1 MKTRISDP
9 VKAQKEIKKMKHCS
23 SVQVIP
29 MIRAT
34 NDKSK
39 RKVSGLVIQEELQHA
54 IWWLLEQYT
63 SPSNGALIKNLK
75 SVNQSLGDYVLF
87 HEENET
93 LTDLVRIDM
102 VTINGIETWLVQDF
116 QLGPTKSKWF
126 RGKSLESENSL
137 HLAVLKFANIKITD
151 ADPEN
156 NREISAHEV
165 RYLTR
170 EIITGLNGKTKL
182 DEKKIGDEI
191 EVSHTIEIEK
201 TLQCFTGKSTT
212 NSVLKDVKNKSEME
226 ISKLRE
232 DKRWNEIRRA
242 SGEARKVAEK
252 KFFNAYFGVD
262 GVKEFTIDKLGR
274 PVDSN

>member
-1 MKTRISDP
+1 
-9 VKAQKEIKKMKHCS
+9 MKHCS
-23 SVQVIP
+23 SIKVIK
-29 MIRAT
+29 AT
-34 NDKSK
+34 RDKSK
-39 RKVSGLVIQEELQHA
+39 RKFSGLVIQEELQHA
-54 IWWLLEQYT
+54 IWWLLEQIAELYT
-63 SPSNGALIKNLK
+63 SPSNGAFIRNLK
-75 SVNQSLGDYVLF
+75 SVNQYLGDYISF
-87 HEENET
+87 HEENEI

-116 QLGPTKSKWF
+116 HLGPKKSKWF

-165 RYLTR
+165 RCLTR

-191 EVSHTIEIEK
+191 EVSHTIEIGKAVE
-201 TLQCFTGKSTT
+201 CFTGKSTT
-212 NSVLKDVKNKSEME
+212 NDVPKAAKSGQEIKMRKQAIKIASVV
-226 ISKLRE
+226 
-232 DKRWNEIRRA
+232 
-242 SGEARKVAEK
+242 ARKLAEK

-262 GVKEFTIDKLGR
+262 GLEEFTVDELER
-274 PVDSN
+274 PVDTN

>member
-1 MKTRISDP
+1 
-9 VKAQKEIKKMKHCS
+9 
-23 SVQVIP
+23 

-39 RKVSGLVIQEELQHA
+39 RKFHGLVIQEELQHA
-54 IWWLLEQYT
+54 VWWLLEQYT

-87 HEENET
+87 HEENDI

-102 VTINGIETWLVQDF
+102 VTVNGIETWLVQDF
-116 QLGPTKSKWF
+116 HSGPTKSKWF
-126 RGKSLESENSL
+126 RGKSLESQNSL

-156 NREISAHEV
+156 NRAISAHEV

-170 EIITGLNGKTKL
+170 EIINGLNGKTKW
-182 DEKKIGDEI
+182 DERKIGDEI
-191 EVSHTIEIEK
+191 EVSHTIEIGNAVE
-201 TLQCFTGKSTT
+201 CFTGKARRNDNPKAVKSGQDRNMRTQAT
-212 NSVLKDVKNKSEME
+212 KKASVAAQ
-226 ISKLRE
+226 KL
-232 DKRWNEIRRA
+232 
-242 SGEARKVAEK
+242 AEE

-262 GVKEFTIDKLGR
+262 KVKEFTVDEIER
-274 PVDSN
+274 PVDAN